1 MLRQRILT
9 ALVLGPIVL
18 VTLIVLPPLAT
29 WILLSTLVLMGA
41 WEWTAFPGFPDTRLR
56 IVYFGA
62 IGLAMAASWFWS
74 NSDSGLQTLLYVAA
88 AWWLVAFIWI
98 TTYPKATARLAILA
112 GFLILVPA
120 WTALARLS
128 LLHERG
134 RALVLL
140 LLLLVVAADVGAY
153 FAGRYLG
160 RLKLAPRVSPGKT
173 WEGVIGGLFAASLVA
188 VVASWPLQVRTGPF
202 LALCAGVVI
211 ASVVGDLTES
221 MFKRYAGVKDSGS
234 VFPGHG
240 GVLDRIDS
248 VTAAAPFFVL
258 GLGWLGV
265 LR

>member
-9 ALVLGPIVL
+9 ALILAPIVL
-18 VTLIVLPPLAT
+18 VTLTVLPPVAT
-29 WILLSTLVLMGA
+29 WILLSALVLMGA
-41 WEWTAFPGFPDTRLR
+41 WEWTAFPGFANVRLR
-56 IVYFGA
+56 IVYFAA
-62 IGLAMAASWFWS
+62 IALAMVASWHF
-74 NSDSGLQTLLYVAA
+74 SDSDAGLQTLLYIAA
-88 AWWLVAFIWI
+88 AWWLVAFVWI
-98 TTYPKATARLAILA
+98 TTYPKATALLATLA
-112 GFLILVPA
+112 GFFILVPA

-128 LLHERG
+128 LSHQHG
-134 RALVLL
+134 RVLVLL
-140 LLLLVVAADVGAY
+140 LLLLVIAADVGAY

-173 WEGVIGGLFAASLVA
+173 WEGVLGGLLAASAVA
-188 VVASWPLQVRTGPF
+188 LVASWLLEVRTGPF

-221 MFKRYAGVKDSGS
+221 MFKRYAGVKDSGT

-248 VTAAAPFFVL
+248 ITAAAPFFVL

>member
-9 ALVLGPIVL
+9 ALVIGPVML
-18 VTLIVLPPLAT
+18 LTLIVLPPVAT
-29 WILLSTLVLMGA
+29 WILLSVLVLMGA
-41 WEWTAFPGFPDTRLR
+41 WEWTAFPGFSDTRLR
-56 IVYFGA
+56 ILYFGA
-62 IGLAMAASWFWS
+62 IALAMVASWHL
-74 NSDSGLQTLLYVAA
+74 SDSTANLRALLYVAA
-88 AWWLVAFIWI
+88 AWWLVAFVWI
-98 TTYPKATARLAILA
+98 TTYPKATALLAVLA

-128 LLHERG
+128 VVHERG
-134 RALVLL
+134 RGLVLL

-153 FAGRYLG
+153 FAGRHLG

-173 WEGVIGGLFAASLVA
+173 WEGVLGGLLAASLVA
-188 VVASWPLQVRTGPF
+188 VVASWPLEVSTGPF

-221 MFKRYAGVKDSGS
+221 MFKRYAGVKDSGTM
-234 VFPGHG
+234 FPGHG